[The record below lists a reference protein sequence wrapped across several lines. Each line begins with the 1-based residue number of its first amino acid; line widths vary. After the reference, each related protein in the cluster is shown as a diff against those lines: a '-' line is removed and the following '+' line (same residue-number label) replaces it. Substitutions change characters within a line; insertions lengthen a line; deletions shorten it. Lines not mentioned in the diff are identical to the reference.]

1 MDQAH
6 LHLLTNHVSLFAL
19 AFGALILVLGFLRKS
34 EELKFGAAILFIIG
48 AIMFFPAKETGGGAA
63 GIVKKIAT
71 VDKAAIKEH
80 AAASK
85 WVMPFSTAL
94 GVLSLL
100 ALIMSRKTK
109 AMPKWASIL
118 MLVLS
123 LFTFSILARTAYLGG
138 FIRHTEIHAGGLQ
151 GGESAPADS
160 TSHNDDGDGD

>member
-19 AFGALILVLGFLRKS
+19 AFGALILILGFVRKS
-34 EELKFGAAILFIIG
+34 DELKFGATVLFIIG

-63 GIVKKIAT
+63 GIVKKIPT

-94 GVLSLL
+94 GVVSLAGL
-100 ALIMSRKTK
+100 LMFLRTKT
-109 AMPKWASIL
+109 MPKWASVL
-118 MLVLS
+118 MLLLS

-138 FIRHTEIHAGGLQ
+138 FIRHTEIHEGGV
-151 GGESAPADS
+151 ATPPDS
-160 TSHNDDGDGD
+160 TSEGPGARSER